1 MMLANYNT
9 RRSSVVL
16 NPNGRVL
23 RGLGALGFDDYG
35 EDIGSVYNNTYDYA
49 FASEAEQAAINDAIT
64 EQQNAAEAERV
75 VAIDAEIADQKAL
88 DAANEAEAARVA
100 AINEELALEAANKA
114 EEARVAAIN
123 AEIAKQNELDA
134 KAKKA
139 ASDSRVSQGQAAQA
153 ASKAQTAKTPQQA
166 QGQQQTASNAAIA
179 AVAAAAV
186 AAALAQKA
194 NTPTATAAAQAAQA
208 SAAAA
213 QASAAAAKLGMS
225 PAYMRFL
232 PQNGGLGIPAL
243 YKEIRDFVSTHSDAE
258 IQTAMQASG
267 VSSADIKAAFQEV
280 GLQPPAST
288 QAGSSSGLVLI
299 FAAAAGFLLMGN

>member
-1 MMLANYNT
+1 MFGNYNI

-35 EDIGSVYNNTYDYA
+35 EDIGSVYNDTYDYA
-49 FASEAEQAAINDAIT
+49 FGSEAEQAAINDAIT
-64 EQQNAAEAERV
+64 EQQNAIEAERV
-75 VAIDAEIADQKAL
+75 AAIDAEIADQKAL

-139 ASDSRVSQGQAAQA
+139 ASDGRVSQGQAAQA

-186 AAALAQKA
+186 TAALAQKA

-208 SAAAA
+208 SAAKA
-213 QASAAAAKLGMS
+213 QAAAAAAGANSGQS
-225 PAYMRFL
+225 PAYIRFL
-232 PQNGGLGIPAL
+232 PQYGGQGIPAL
-243 YKEIRDFVSTHSDAE
+243 YKEIRDFVTTHNQAE
-258 IQTAMQASG
+258 INQAMQASG
-267 VSSADIKAAFQEV
+267 VSNADVIAAFQAV
-280 GLQPPAST
+280 GTSQP
-288 QAGSSSGLVLI
+288 GSGSNLAFLAAIAVSYFVLG
-299 FAAAAGFLLMGN
+299 A